1 MKILKPFGPAVGMFK
16 LDDIPFEALNTDC
29 EYVTKASNFSK
40 YDFSKGLIGQIQL
53 QARFSDETLEAF
65 GKYFIDIAEKFVKE
79 VFNIEAS
86 LKIQDAWYNRIRRPK
101 EYNPE
106 HIHPQSLIT
115 SVGYLALP
123 KGFEKLKDEDTE
135 IGRGGG
141 LELFHG
147 EALNFCFTKNT
158 IIPVVKDFFVFPAYL
173 RHAVHPMPKSITGER
188 RSFSINFIN
197 TSE

>member
-1 MKILKPFGPAVGMFK
+1 MKVIRPFGPSIGMFK
-16 LDDIPFEALNTDC
+16 LEPSIFKTLNKDC
-29 EYVTKASNFSK
+29 EHVTKADNFSK
-40 YDFSKGLIGQIQL
+40 YDYSNGLIGQIKL
-53 QARFSDETLEAF
+53 QAKFSDLALHEVE
-65 GKYFIDIAEKFVKE
+65 KYFVNTAKKFARD
-79 VFNIEAS
+79 VFNAEIS
-86 LKIQDAWYNRIRRPK
+86 LKIQDAWYNRTMEPR

-106 HIHPQSLIT
+106 HIHPQSLLT

-123 KGFEKLKDEDTE
+123 KGFEKLKESPSEMD
-135 IGRGGG
+135 RGGG

-147 EALNFCFTKNT
+147 ESLNFCHTKNT
-158 IIPVVKDFFVFPAYL
+158 IFPVVKDFFVFPAYL